1 MEAILKKKTFSANTE
16 RVYASIVKR
25 LGKLDFKFPD
35 KKIEKLDYL
44 KEFFE
49 KNKLEKAST
58 RLDILNVIIVL
69 RGIEELPV
77 DKLKE
82 YRGQLFQ
89 ERLNNN
95 VEKLKSLK
103 ETLMSATEYREELLK
118 AFEAGEWKKFIVGYL
133 MMTYGVRNKDVDVEI
148 VKDKKDMTDPKQNY
162 IFVRGKKATWVR
174 NDYKTVKK
182 YGVKTEVITDDEFLK
197 AVKAHGVGRLFQV
210 GKLNYNL
217 PKLLINKMLESK
229 VFKMVIDEA
238 YVAKNTEEINRLS
251 KSRGTSIATIKGFY
265 DLNATDDVIK
275 ELV

>member
-197 AVKAHGVGRLFQV
+197 ALKAHGVGRLFPV

>member
-25 LGKLDFKFPD
+25 LTKLDFKFPD

-174 NDYKTVKK
+174 NDYKTIKK

-238 YVAKNTEEINRLS
+238 YMAKNTEEINRLS